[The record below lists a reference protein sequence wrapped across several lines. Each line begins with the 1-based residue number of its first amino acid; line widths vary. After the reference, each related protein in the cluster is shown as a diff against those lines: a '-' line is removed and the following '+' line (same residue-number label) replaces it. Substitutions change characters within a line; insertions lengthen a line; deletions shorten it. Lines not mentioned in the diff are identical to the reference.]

1 MMIYAN
7 EVSSHSR
14 IINYNL
20 DSGNFMF
27 KFMIWMTVIT
37 TVGFIVLM
45 IFDYK

>member
-1 MMIYAN
+1 MRMKLLRTA
-7 EVSSHSR
+7 VT
-14 IINYNL
+14 INDNL

-37 TVGFIVLM
+37 TVGFIILM